1 MKTNQEL
8 EDKLAAINAMMD
20 PHAHLKAAWA
30 DGRRMRIQNHDGTC
44 QPWQSI
50 NTGANFAWTFR
61 PDCYEIEPD
70 ATPADPWAKASGEV
84 KP

>member
-8 EDKLAAINAMMD
+8 AELGRLAD

-30 DGRRMRIQNHDGTC
+30 DGKRMRIQSHDRTC
-44 QPWQSI
+44 QHWQGI

>member
-30 DGRRMRIQNHDGTC
+30 AGKRMRLQSHDRTY
-44 QPWQSI
+44 QHWQSI

-70 ATPADPWAKASGEV
+70 ATPADPWAKASREV